1 MLSVG
6 FSDRADAHIK
16 DFVLNISSARHG
28 IYRSLPRPGM
38 DVCFP
43 VQLYCVAGLHTRRL
57 LHLIYFMRLEFAVP
71 LFSPHDDC

>member
-43 VQLYCVAGLHTRRL
+43 YSFIVGLGSIRDGCYTLYTSCDSN
-57 LHLIYFMRLEFAVP
+57 FAVP